1 MWWKSWSG
9 LVSTQCSDSS
19 WEADWA
25 AFWGSANHTIRD
37 CRGKGRAQSKQ
48 RWVLGHNT
56 SVSLGTHNLA
66 ERETRQ
72 CLYYCCD
79 VDVKCCCCGVTFKE
93 SWLDFFLF
101 FSSCANGGGYYH
113 YSYAVVRGC
122 DRIVPVDIYVPG
134 RVYYRERIK
143 FAHFLINESGKC
155 SLDTQLVE
163 RYLWI
168 AISVVW
174 LLRITKLRVS
184 ATILQASS
192 ICDLFH
198 LHIFSAGVE
207 LNWQS
212 VRFEPINQ
220 VNLYENAC
228 RPPVADLT
236 RASAAEW

>member
-1 MWWKSWSG
+1 M
-9 LVSTQCSDSS
+9 VSRLKR
-19 WEADWA
+19 ADW
-25 AFWGSANHTIRD
+25 I
-37 CRGKGRAQSKQ
+37 
-48 RWVLGHNT
+48 
-56 SVSLGTHNLA
+56 
-66 ERETRQ
+66 
-72 CLYYCCD
+72 
-79 VDVKCCCCGVTFKE
+79 
-93 SWLDFFLF
+93 FFF

-184 ATILQASS
+184 ATILQTSS

-207 LNWQS
+207 QNWQS

-228 RPPVADLT
+228 RPSVADLT
-236 RASAAEW
+236 RASAAE